1 MGRSRRKSGIEEG
14 LEIHKSPSSIKQP
27 GLGGAWSGVIDLSDI
42 YLQGVC
48 FTMRLEAPI
57 MELPTHTPF
66 PSETALCHVP
76 RAPFSGGFPF
86 LFVVVLRGL
95 LVKGEVFDAC
105 AELQPIVSSF
115 LRLRGEWA

>member
-14 LEIHKSPSSIKQP
+14 LDIHKSPSSIKHP
-27 GLGGAWSGVIDLSDI
+27 GLVGAWSGVIDLSDI

-86 LFVVVLRGL
+86 LVVVVLRGL
-95 LVKGEVFDAC
+95 WVKSAVDHAC
-105 AELQPIVSSF
+105 AALQPIFPS
-115 LRLRGEWA
+115 L